1 MEARQRPEVSVH
13 RPHLVAKAGRSTLP
27 FADWGRHNLPSGLCL
42 PLSSPERILMT
53 QRKTGIALV
62 ALAAALWG
70 TDALFRRGLAL
81 ELPAATV
88 VFFEHIVLVLL
99 TVPWLLRSWRRV
111 ASLGLGDLFALLLI
125 GAGASATATILF
137 TMAFSYGDP
146 NTPLL
151 LQKLQPLVAVLGA
164 RLLLGEALLSRYWL
178 FLVAGLGGAYLIAFP
193 DPLQVS
199 VSQLAPAL
207 LAVGAAALWGMGTV
221 LGRRLSA
228 RLEFRELTAW
238 RFAIGLPA
246 AGLIWILQKGAPV
259 GVTGGQD
266 LLAIVMLA
274 LVPGL
279 GAMLLYYRGLSR
291 TPASAATLAELA
303 FPVSAA
309 LVNYLA
315 FGAVLTLSQWAG
327 MVLLA
332 GAITWMSWLG
342 ARDPKQVGVVARTSL
357 AHSS

>member
-1 MEARQRPEVSVH
+1 MKQ
-13 RPHLVAKAGRSTLP
+13 
-27 FADWGRHNLPSGLCL
+27 
-42 PLSSPERILMT
+42 
-53 QRKTGIALV
+53 QKTGIAWV

-88 VFFEHIVLVLL
+88 VFFEHLVLVAL
-99 TVPWLLRSWRRV
+99 TIPWLLRSRRV
-111 ASLGLGDLFALLLI
+111 VARLGAGDWVALLLV

-164 RLLLGEALLSRYWL
+164 RLLLGEALQSRYWL

-193 DPLQVS
+193 DPAQVS

-228 RLEFRELTAW
+228 RMEFRDLTAW
-238 RFAIGLPA
+238 RFAIGMPV
-246 AGLIWILQKGAPV
+246 AGLIWILQEGAPV
-259 GVTGGQD
+259 GISDGQD
-266 LLAIVMLA
+266 GLAIVVLA

-279 GAMLLYYRGLSR
+279 AAMLLYYRGLSR
-291 TPASAATLAELA
+291 TPASAATIAELA
-303 FPVSAA
+303 FPLSAA
-309 LVNYLA
+309 AVNYVA
-315 FGAVLTLSQWAG
+315 FGAVLTSSQWLG
-327 MVLLA
+327 MLVLA
-332 GAITWMSWLG
+332 GAITWMSLLG
-342 ARDPKQVGVVARTSL
+342 ARDPKEVGVIAETSL
-357 AHSS
+357 APST

>member
-1 MEARQRPEVSVH
+1 
-13 RPHLVAKAGRSTLP
+13 
-27 FADWGRHNLPSGLCL
+27 
-42 PLSSPERILMT
+42 MT

-88 VFFEHIVLVLL
+88 VFFEHIVLVAVTL
-99 TVPWLLRSWRRV
+99 PWLIRSRGKV
-111 ASLGLGDLFALLLI
+111 ARLGLGDWVALVMI

-164 RLLLGEALLSRYWL
+164 RLLLGEALLSRYWI

-238 RFAIGLPA
+238 RFAIGMPV
-246 AGLIWILQKGAPV
+246 AGLIWVLQSGGPV
-259 GVTGGQD
+259 GLSDGQD
-266 LLAIVMLA
+266 FLAIVLLA

-279 GAMLLYYRGLSR
+279 AAMLIYYRGLSR

-315 FGAVLTLSQWAG
+315 FDAVLTLSQWAG

-332 GAITWMSWLG
+332 GAITWMSVLG
-342 ARDPKQVGVVARTSL
+342 ARDPEQVGVVVRPSL
-357 AHSS
+357 ASSV

>member
-1 MEARQRPEVSVH
+1 
-13 RPHLVAKAGRSTLP
+13 
-27 FADWGRHNLPSGLCL
+27 
-42 PLSSPERILMT
+42 
-53 QRKTGIALV
+53 LV

-88 VFFEHIVLVLL
+88 VFFEHIVLVLVTL
-99 TVPWLLRSWRRV
+99 PWLIRSRGKV
-111 ASLGLGDLFALLLI
+111 ARLGSGDWVALVMI

-164 RLLLGEALLSRYWL
+164 RLLLGEALLSRYWI
-178 FLVAGLGGAYLIAFP
+178 FLVAGLGGAYLVAFP

-238 RFAIGLPA
+238 RFAIGMPV
-246 AGLIWILQKGAPV
+246 AGLIWVLQSGGPV
-259 GVTGGQD
+259 GLSDGQD
-266 LLAIVMLA
+266 FLAIVLLA

-279 GAMLLYYRGLSR
+279 AAMLIYYRGLSR

-315 FGAVLTLSQWAG
+315 FDAVLTLSQWAG

-332 GAITWMSWLG
+332 GAITWMSVLG
-342 ARDPKQVGVVARTSL
+342 ARDPEQVGVVVRPSL
-357 AHSS
+357 APST

>member
-1 MEARQRPEVSVH
+1 
-13 RPHLVAKAGRSTLP
+13 
-27 FADWGRHNLPSGLCL
+27 
-42 PLSSPERILMT
+42 MT

-88 VFFEHIVLVLL
+88 VFFEHIVLVLVTL
-99 TVPWLLRSWRRV
+99 PWLIRSRGKV
-111 ASLGLGDLFALLLI
+111 ARLELGDWVALVMI
-125 GAGASATATILF
+125 GAGASAAATILF

-164 RLLLGEALLSRYWL
+164 RLLLGEALLSRYWI

-193 DPLQVS
+193 DPLQAS

-238 RFAIGLPA
+238 RFAIGMPV
-246 AGLIWILQKGAPV
+246 AGLIWVLQSGGPV
-259 GVTGGQD
+259 GLSDGQD
-266 LLAIVMLA
+266 FLAIVLLA

-279 GAMLLYYRGLSR
+279 AAMLIYYRGLSR

-315 FGAVLTLSQWAG
+315 FDAVLTLSQWAG

-332 GAITWMSWLG
+332 GAITWMSVLG
-342 ARDPKQVGVVARTSL
+342 ARDPEQVGVVVRPSL
-357 AHSS
+357 ASSA

>member
-1 MEARQRPEVSVH
+1 M
-13 RPHLVAKAGRSTLP
+13 VAPGYLGALNSERSP
-27 FADWGRHNLPSGLCL
+27 MPK
-42 PLSSPERILMT
+42 
-53 QRKTGIALV
+53 QKTGIAWV

-88 VFFEHIVLVLL
+88 VFFEHIVLVAL
-99 TVPWLLRSWRRV
+99 TLPWLIRSRRLV
-111 ASLGLGDLFALLLI
+111 AKLGVGDLVALFLI

-137 TMAFSYGDP
+137 TAAFSYGDP

-164 RLLLGEALLSRYWL
+164 RLLLREALLSRYWV

-228 RLEFRELTAW
+228 RLEFRDLTAW
-238 RFAIGLPA
+238 RFAIGMPV
-246 AGLIWILQKGAPV
+246 AGLIWLMKAGAPV
-259 GVTGGQD
+259 GVSDGGD
-266 LLAIVMLA
+266 VLGIVVLA

-279 GAMLLYYRGLSR
+279 GAMLIYYRGLSR
-291 TPASAATLAELA
+291 TPASAATIAELA
-303 FPVSAA
+303 FPLSAA
-309 LVNYLA
+309 AVNYVA
-315 FGAVLTLSQWAG
+315 FGAVLTASQWTG
-327 MVLLA
+327 MLILA
-332 GAITWMSWLG
+332 GAITWMSLLG
-342 ARDPKQVGVVARTSL
+342 ARDPKEVGVVAETSL
-357 AHSS
+357 APSS

>member
-1 MEARQRPEVSVH
+1 MKQ
-13 RPHLVAKAGRSTLP
+13 
-27 FADWGRHNLPSGLCL
+27 
-42 PLSSPERILMT
+42 
-53 QRKTGIALV
+53 QKTGIAWV

-88 VFFEHIVLVLL
+88 VFFEHLVLVAL
-99 TVPWLLRSWRRV
+99 TIPWLLRSRRV
-111 ASLGLGDLFALLLI
+111 VARLGAGDWVALLLV

-164 RLLLGEALLSRYWL
+164 RLLLGEALQSRYWL

-193 DPLQVS
+193 DPAQVS

-228 RLEFRELTAW
+228 RMEFRDLTAW
-238 RFAIGLPA
+238 RFAIGMPV
-246 AGLIWILQKGAPV
+246 AGLIWILQEGAPV
-259 GVTGGQD
+259 GISDGQD
-266 LLAIVMLA
+266 GLAIVMLA
-274 LVPGL
+274 LIPGL
-279 GAMLLYYRGLSR
+279 AAMLLYYRGLSR
-291 TPASAATLAELA
+291 TPASAATIAELA
-303 FPVSAA
+303 FPLSAA
-309 LVNYLA
+309 AVNYVA
-315 FGAVLTLSQWAG
+315 FGAVLTSSQWLG
-327 MVLLA
+327 MLVLA
-332 GAITWMSWLG
+332 GAITWMSLLG
-342 ARDPKQVGVVARTSL
+342 ARDPKEVGVIAETSL
-357 AHSS
+357 APSA

>member
-1 MEARQRPEVSVH
+1 MA
-13 RPHLVAKAGRSTLP
+13 
-27 FADWGRHNLPSGLCL
+27 
-42 PLSSPERILMT
+42 
-53 QRKTGIALV
+53 QRKTGIGLV
-62 ALAAALWG
+62 AVAAALWG

-88 VFFEHIVLVLL
+88 VFFEHIVLVAL
-99 TVPWLLRSWRRV
+99 TIPWLIRSRSKV
-111 ASLGLGDLFALLLI
+111 AKLGPGDWVALVLI

-164 RLLLGEALLSRYWL
+164 RLLLGEALLSRYWI
-178 FLVAGLGGAYLIAFP
+178 FLVAGLGGAYLVAFP

-207 LAVGAAALWGMGTV
+207 LAVGAAGLWGLGTV

-238 RFAIGLPA
+238 RFAIGMPV
-246 AGLIWILQKGAPV
+246 AGLIWLLQASGPV
-259 GVTGGQD
+259 GLSSGQD
-266 LLAIVMLA
+266 FLAILVLA

-291 TPASAATLAELA
+291 TPASAATLAELT

-315 FGAVLTLSQWAG
+315 FGALLTWSQWAG
-327 MVLLA
+327 MLLLA
-332 GAITWMSWLG
+332 GAITLMSVLG
-342 ARDPKQVGVVARTSL
+342 ARDPKQVGVVAQTSL
-357 AHSS
+357 AHST

>member
-1 MEARQRPEVSVH
+1 M
-13 RPHLVAKAGRSTLP
+13 
-27 FADWGRHNLPSGLCL
+27 
-42 PLSSPERILMT
+42 
-53 QRKTGIALV
+53 

-88 VFFEHIVLVLL
+88 VFFEHIVLVLVTL
-99 TVPWLLRSWRRV
+99 PWLVRSRGKV
-111 ASLGLGDLFALLLI
+111 ARLGLGDWVALVMI
-125 GAGASATATILF
+125 GAGASAAATILF

-164 RLLLGEALLSRYWL
+164 RLLLGEALLSRYWI

-193 DPLQVS
+193 DPLQAS

-238 RFAIGLPA
+238 RFAIGMPV
-246 AGLIWILQKGAPV
+246 AGLIWVLQSGGPV
-259 GVTGGQD
+259 GLSDGQD
-266 LLAIVMLA
+266 FLAIVLLA

-279 GAMLLYYRGLSR
+279 AAMLIYYRGLSR

-315 FGAVLTLSQWAG
+315 FDAVLTLSQWAG

-332 GAITWMSWLG
+332 GAITWMSVLG
-342 ARDPKQVGVVARTSL
+342 ARDPEQVGVVVRPSL
-357 AHSS
+357 ASSA

>member
-1 MEARQRPEVSVH
+1 
-13 RPHLVAKAGRSTLP
+13 
-27 FADWGRHNLPSGLCL
+27 
-42 PLSSPERILMT
+42 MT
-53 QRKTGIALV
+53 QRRTGIALV

-88 VFFEHIVLVLL
+88 VFFEHIVLVLV
-99 TVPWLLRSWRRV
+99 TFPWLIRSRGKV
-111 ASLGLGDLFALLLI
+111 ARLGLGDWVALVMI

-164 RLLLGEALLSRYWL
+164 RLLLGEALLSRYWI
-178 FLVAGLGGAYLIAFP
+178 FLVAGLGGAYLVAFP
-193 DPLQVS
+193 DPLQAS

-238 RFAIGLPA
+238 RFAIGLPV
-246 AGLIWILQKGAPV
+246 AGLIWVLQSGGPV
-259 GVTGGQD
+259 GLSDGQD
-266 LLAIVMLA
+266 FLAIVLLA

-279 GAMLLYYRGLSR
+279 AAMLIYYRGLSR

-315 FGAVLTLSQWAG
+315 FDAVLTLSQWAG

-332 GAITWMSWLG
+332 GAITWMSVLG
-342 ARDPKQVGVVARTSL
+342 ARDPEQVGVVVRPSL
-357 AHSS
+357 APSA

>member
-1 MEARQRPEVSVH
+1 
-13 RPHLVAKAGRSTLP
+13 
-27 FADWGRHNLPSGLCL
+27 
-42 PLSSPERILMT
+42 MT
-53 QRKTGIALV
+53 QHKTGIGLV

-99 TVPWLLRSWRRV
+99 TIPWLVRSKNKV
-111 ASLGLGDLFALLLI
+111 ARLGLGDWTALILI

-164 RLLLGEALLSRYWL
+164 RLLLGEALLPRYWI

-207 LAVGAAALWGMGTV
+207 LAVGAAALWGLGTV

-238 RFAIGLPA
+238 RFAIGMPV
-246 AGLIWILQKGAPV
+246 AGLIWLLQSSGPV
-259 GVTGGQD
+259 GLSSGQD
-266 LLAIVMLA
+266 ALAIVVLA

-291 TPASAATLAELA
+291 TPASAATLAELT

-315 FGAVLTLSQWAG
+315 FDAVLTLSQWGG

-332 GAITWMSWLG
+332 GAITWMSVLG
-342 ARDPKQVGVVARTSL
+342 SRDPKQVGVVAQTSL
-357 AHSS
+357 AHSN

>member
-1 MEARQRPEVSVH
+1 MKQQR
-13 RPHLVAKAGRSTLP
+13 
-27 FADWGRHNLPSGLCL
+27 
-42 PLSSPERILMT
+42 
-53 QRKTGIALV
+53 TGIAWV

-81 ELPAATV
+81 QLPAATV
-88 VFFEHIVLVLL
+88 VFFEHVVLVAL
-99 TVPWLLRSWRRV
+99 TIPWLVRSRRV
-111 ASLGLGDLFALLLI
+111 VAKLGAGDWVALLLV

-164 RLLLGEALLSRYWL
+164 RLLLGEALQSRYWL

-193 DPLQVS
+193 DPGRVS

-228 RLEFRELTAW
+228 RMEFRDLTAW

-246 AGLIWILQKGAPV
+246 AGLIWILQEGAPV
-259 GVTGGQD
+259 GVSGGQD
-266 LLAIVMLA
+266 VMAIVVLA

-279 GAMLLYYRGLSR
+279 VAMLLYYRGLSR
-291 TPASAATLAELA
+291 TPASAATIAELA
-303 FPVSAA
+303 FPLSAA
-309 LVNYLA
+309 AVNYVA
-315 FGAVLTLSQWAG
+315 FGAVLTSSQWLG
-327 MVLLA
+327 MLVLA
-332 GAITWMSWLG
+332 GAITWMSLLG
-342 ARDPKQVGVVARTSL
+342 ARDPKSVGVMAETSL
-357 AHSS
+357 APST

>member
-1 MEARQRPEVSVH
+1 MERN
-13 RPHLVAKAGRSTLP
+13 LSTP
-27 FADWGRHNLPSGLCL
+27 
-42 PLSSPERILMT
+42 
-53 QRKTGIALV
+53 RKTGIALV

-81 ELPAATV
+81 EKPAATV
-88 VFFEHIVLVLL
+88 VFFEHIVLFVLTL
-99 TVPWLLRSWRRV
+99 PWLIRGWDKVKRLSF
-111 ASLGLGDLFALLLI
+111 GDWVALLLI

-151 LQKLQPLVAVLGA
+151 LQKLQPLVAVVGA
-164 RLLLGEALLSRYWL
+164 RLLLGEALLSRYWI

-193 DPLQVS
+193 DPLSVS

-207 LAVGAAALWGMGTV
+207 LAVGAAGLWGMGTV

-238 RFAIGLPA
+238 RFGIGLPA
-246 AGLIWILQKGAPV
+246 SGIIWLLQTGGPV
-259 GVTGGQD
+259 GPGSGQD
-266 LLAIVMLA
+266 VLAIVVLA

-279 GAMLLYYRGLSR
+279 GAMLIYYRGLSR

-303 FPVSAA
+303 FPLSAA

-315 FGAVLTLSQWAG
+315 FDAVLTGSQWTG
-327 MVLLA
+327 VVVLA
-332 GAITWMSWLG
+332 GAITWMSMLG
-342 ARDPKQVGVVARTSL
+342 ARNTEQVGVIAQTSL
-357 AHSS
+357 APSS

>member
-1 MEARQRPEVSVH
+1 
-13 RPHLVAKAGRSTLP
+13 
-27 FADWGRHNLPSGLCL
+27 
-42 PLSSPERILMT
+42 MT
-53 QRKTGIALV
+53 SRKTGIGLV

-99 TVPWLLRSWRRV
+99 TVPWLIRSGGKV
-111 ASLGLGDLFALLLI
+111 ARLGLGDWVALVLI

-164 RLLLGEALLSRYWL
+164 RLLLGEALLSRYWV
-178 FLVAGLGGAYLIAFP
+178 FLVAGLGGAYLVAFP
-193 DPLQVS
+193 DPFEVS

-246 AGLIWILQKGAPV
+246 AGLIWVLQSGGPV
-259 GVTGGQD
+259 GLASGQD
-266 LLAIVMLA
+266 LLAIVALA

-291 TPASAATLAELA
+291 TPASAATLAELT
-303 FPVSAA
+303 FPLSAA

-315 FGAVLTLSQWAG
+315 FGAVLSLSQWAG
-327 MVLLA
+327 MALLA
-332 GAITWMSWLG
+332 GAITWMSVLG
-342 ARDPKQVGVVARTSL
+342 ARDPEQVGVVARTSL
-357 AHSS
+357 APGT

>member
-1 MEARQRPEVSVH
+1 
-13 RPHLVAKAGRSTLP
+13 
-27 FADWGRHNLPSGLCL
+27 
-42 PLSSPERILMT
+42 MT

-88 VFFEHIVLVLL
+88 VFFEHLVLVLMTL
-99 TVPWLLRSWRRV
+99 PWLVRSRGKV
-111 ASLGLGDLFALLLI
+111 ARLGLGDWVALVMI

-151 LQKLQPLVAVLGA
+151 LQKLQPLVAVMGA
-164 RLLLGEALLSRYWL
+164 RLLLGEALLSRYWI

-193 DPLQVS
+193 DPLQAS

-238 RFAIGLPA
+238 RFAIGMPV
-246 AGLIWILQKGAPV
+246 AGLIWVLQSGGPV
-259 GVTGGQD
+259 GLSDGRD
-266 LLAIVMLA
+266 FLAIVALA

-279 GAMLLYYRGLSR
+279 AAMLIYYRGLSR

-315 FGAVLTLSQWAG
+315 FDAVLTLSQWAG
-327 MVLLA
+327 MILLA
-332 GAITWMSWLG
+332 GAITWMSVLG
-342 ARDPKQVGVVARTSL
+342 ARDPEQVGVVVRPSL
-357 AHSS
+357 APSG

>member
-1 MEARQRPEVSVH
+1 MA
-13 RPHLVAKAGRSTLP
+13 
-27 FADWGRHNLPSGLCL
+27 
-42 PLSSPERILMT
+42 

-88 VFFEHIVLVLL
+88 VFFEHLVLVVV
-99 TVPWLLRSWRRV
+99 TAPWLIRSYQKVLRLGVGDWV
-111 ASLGLGDLFALLLI
+111 ALVLI

-137 TMAFSYGDP
+137 TAAFSYGDP

-164 RLLLGEALLSRYWL
+164 RLLLGEALLPRFWL
-178 FLVAGLGGAYLIAFP
+178 FLATGLGGAYLIAFP

-221 LGRRLSA
+221 LGRRMSGS
-228 RLEFRELTAW
+228 LEFRELTAW
-238 RFAIGLPA
+238 RFAIGMPV
-246 AGLIWILQKGAPV
+246 AGLIWLLQPGAPV

-266 LLAIVMLA
+266 VLAIVVLA

-291 TPASAATLAELA
+291 TPASAATVAELA
-303 FPVSAA
+303 FPLSAA
-309 LVNYLA
+309 MVNYLA
-315 FGAVLTLSQWAG
+315 FGAVLTFSQWVG
-327 MVLLA
+327 VLVLA
-332 GAITWMSWLG
+332 GAITWMSLLG
-342 ARDPKQVGVVARTSL
+342 ARDPEEIGVVAQTSL
-357 AHSS
+357 ATGS

>member
-1 MEARQRPEVSVH
+1 MR
-13 RPHLVAKAGRSTLP
+13 
-27 FADWGRHNLPSGLCL
+27 
-42 PLSSPERILMT
+42 
-53 QRKTGIALV
+53 TGKIGIPLV

-88 VFFEHIVLVLL
+88 VFFEHIVLVVL
-99 TVPWLLRSWRRV
+99 TFPWLMRSRRTV
-111 ASLGLGDLFALLLI
+111 ARLSRGDWVALVLI

-137 TMAFSYGDP
+137 TQAFTYGDP

-151 LQKLQPLVAVLGA
+151 LQKLQPLVAVVGA
-164 RLLLGEALLSRYWL
+164 RLLLGERLLPRYWL
-178 FLVAGLGGAYLIAFP
+178 FLVAGLAGAYLIAFP
-193 DPLQVS
+193 DPLAVS
-199 VSQLAPAL
+199 VRRVAPAL

-228 RLEFRELTAW
+228 RLEFQHLTAW

-246 AGLIWILQKGAPV
+246 AGLAWLLVPGAPV
-259 GVTGGQD
+259 SLRDGQD
-266 LLAIVMLA
+266 FLAILALA

-279 GAMLLYYRGLSR
+279 VALLIYYRGLSR

-303 FPVSAA
+303 FPVSAT

-315 FGAVLTLSQWAG
+315 FDAVLTLSQWLG
-327 MVLLA
+327 MLMLA
-332 GAITWMSWLG
+332 GAITWMGLLG
-342 ARDPKQVGVVARTSL
+342 SRDLRRAGVVARPSL
-357 AHSS
+357 ATSP

>member
-1 MEARQRPEVSVH
+1 MA
-13 RPHLVAKAGRSTLP
+13 
-27 FADWGRHNLPSGLCL
+27 
-42 PLSSPERILMT
+42 ER
-53 QRKTGIALV
+53 RTGIAWV

-88 VFFEHIVLVLL
+88 VFFEHVVLVVL
-99 TVPWLLRSWRRV
+99 TLPWIVSSRRKV
-111 ASLGLGDLFALLLI
+111 ARLGVGDWVALLLI

-164 RLLLGEALLSRYWL
+164 RLVLGEALLSRYWL

-199 VSQLAPAL
+199 VSQAAPAL

-221 LGRRLSA
+221 LGRRLSE

-238 RFAIGLPA
+238 RFAIGMPA
-246 AGLIWILQKGAPV
+246 AGVIWLLQAGDPV
-259 GVTGGQD
+259 GVSGGQD
-266 LLAIVMLA
+266 WLAVVALA

-309 LVNYLA
+309 FVNYVA

-327 MVLLA
+327 MAILA
-332 GAITWMSWLG
+332 GAITWMSLLG
-342 ARDPKQVGVVARTSL
+342 ARDPRDVGVVAETSL
-357 AHSS
+357 APSTG

>member
-1 MEARQRPEVSVH
+1 
-13 RPHLVAKAGRSTLP
+13 
-27 FADWGRHNLPSGLCL
+27 
-42 PLSSPERILMT
+42 MT
-53 QRKTGIALV
+53 ARKTGIGLV

-88 VFFEHIVLVLL
+88 VFFEHLVLVFL
-99 TVPWLLRSWRRV
+99 TIPWLIRSRVRV
-111 ASLGLGDLFALLLI
+111 AKLGAGDWIALLLI

-164 RLLLGEALLSRYWL
+164 RLLLGESLLSRYWF

-193 DPLQVS
+193 DPLEVS

-207 LAVGAAALWGMGTV
+207 LAVGAAALWGLGTV

-246 AGLIWILQKGAPV
+246 AGIIWLLQDGGPV
-259 GVTGGQD
+259 GLGGGQD
-266 LLAIVMLA
+266 FLAIVVLA

-279 GAMLLYYRGLSR
+279 GAMLIYYRGLAR
-291 TPASAATLAELA
+291 TPASAATLAELT

-315 FGAVLTLSQWAG
+315 FGAVLSWSQWAG
-327 MVLLA
+327 IFVLA
-332 GAITWMSWLG
+332 GVITWMSVLG
-342 ARDPKQVGVVARTSL
+342 ARDPQQVGVVAKTSL
-357 AHSS
+357 APST

>member
-1 MEARQRPEVSVH
+1 
-13 RPHLVAKAGRSTLP
+13 
-27 FADWGRHNLPSGLCL
+27 
-42 PLSSPERILMT
+42 MT
-53 QRKTGIALV
+53 QHRTGIALV

-88 VFFEHIVLVLL
+88 VFFEHIVLVLV
-99 TVPWLLRSWRRV
+99 TFPWLIRSRGKV
-111 ASLGLGDLFALLLI
+111 ARLGLGDWVALVMI

-164 RLLLGEALLSRYWL
+164 RLLLGEALLSRYWI
-178 FLVAGLGGAYLIAFP
+178 FLVAGLGGAYLVAFP
-193 DPLQVS
+193 DPLQAS

-238 RFAIGLPA
+238 RFAIGLPV
-246 AGLIWILQKGAPV
+246 AGLIWLLQSGGPV
-259 GVTGGQD
+259 GLSDGQD
-266 LLAIVMLA
+266 FLAIVLLA

-279 GAMLLYYRGLSR
+279 AAMLIYYRGLSR

-315 FGAVLTLSQWAG
+315 FDAVLTLSQWAG

-332 GAITWMSWLG
+332 GAITWMSVLG
-342 ARDPKQVGVVARTSL
+342 ARDPEQVGVVVRPSL
-357 AHSS
+357 APSA

>member
-1 MEARQRPEVSVH
+1 QR
-13 RPHLVAKAGRSTLP
+13 
-27 FADWGRHNLPSGLCL
+27 
-42 PLSSPERILMT
+42 
-53 QRKTGIALV
+53 TGIAWV

-81 ELPAATV
+81 QLPAATV
-88 VFFEHIVLVLL
+88 VFFEHVVLVAL
-99 TVPWLLRSWRRV
+99 TIPWLVRSRRV
-111 ASLGLGDLFALLLI
+111 VAKLGAGDWVALLLV

-164 RLLLGEALLSRYWL
+164 RLLLGEALQSRYWL

-193 DPLQVS
+193 DPGRVS

-228 RLEFRELTAW
+228 RMEFRDLTAW

-246 AGLIWILQKGAPV
+246 AGLIWILQEGAPV
-259 GVTGGQD
+259 GVSGGQD
-266 LLAIVMLA
+266 VMAIVVLA

-279 GAMLLYYRGLSR
+279 VAMLLYYRGLSR
-291 TPASAATLAELA
+291 TPASAATIAELA
-303 FPVSAA
+303 FPLSAA
-309 LVNYLA
+309 AVNYVA
-315 FGAVLTLSQWAG
+315 FGAVLTSSQWLG
-327 MVLLA
+327 MLVLT
-332 GAITWMSWLG
+332 GAITWMSLLG
-342 ARDPKQVGVVARTSL
+342 ARDPKSVGVMAETSL
-357 AHSS
+357 APST

>member
-1 MEARQRPEVSVH
+1 
-13 RPHLVAKAGRSTLP
+13 
-27 FADWGRHNLPSGLCL
+27 
-42 PLSSPERILMT
+42 MT

-88 VFFEHIVLVLL
+88 VFFEHLVLVLVTL
-99 TVPWLLRSWRRV
+99 PWLIRSRGKV
-111 ASLGLGDLFALLLI
+111 ARLGLGDWVALVMI

-151 LQKLQPLVAVLGA
+151 LQKLQPLVAVMGA
-164 RLLLGEALLSRYWL
+164 RLLLGEALLSRYWI

-193 DPLQVS
+193 DPLQAS

-238 RFAIGLPA
+238 RFAIGMPV
-246 AGLIWILQKGAPV
+246 AGLIWVLQSGGPV
-259 GVTGGQD
+259 GLSDGRD
-266 LLAIVMLA
+266 FLAIVALA

-279 GAMLLYYRGLSR
+279 AAMLIYYRGLSR

-315 FGAVLTLSQWAG
+315 FDAVLTLSQWAG
-327 MVLLA
+327 MILLA
-332 GAITWMSWLG
+332 GAITWMSVLG
-342 ARDPKQVGVVARTSL
+342 ARDPEQVGVVVRPSL
-357 AHSS
+357 APSG